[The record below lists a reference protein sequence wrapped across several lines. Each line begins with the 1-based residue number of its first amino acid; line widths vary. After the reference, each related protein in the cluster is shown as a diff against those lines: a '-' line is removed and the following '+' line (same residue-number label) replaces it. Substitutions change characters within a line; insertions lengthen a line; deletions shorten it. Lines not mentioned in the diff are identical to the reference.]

1 MASIRKGNITDGIP
15 NHPQLH
21 ELFMLI
27 VSGDQLVVAEGEDN
41 AAPYVIVAAGNCPSQ
56 FTFTKNGNGYAVVK
70 TK

>member
-21 ELFMLI
+21 ELFML
-27 VSGDQLVVAEGEDN
+27 VASSDPFFVAEGEDN
-41 AAPYVIVAAGNCPSQ
+41 AIPYVIVAAVNCPSQ
-56 FTFTKNGNGYAVVK
+56 FTFTKNENGYAVVK